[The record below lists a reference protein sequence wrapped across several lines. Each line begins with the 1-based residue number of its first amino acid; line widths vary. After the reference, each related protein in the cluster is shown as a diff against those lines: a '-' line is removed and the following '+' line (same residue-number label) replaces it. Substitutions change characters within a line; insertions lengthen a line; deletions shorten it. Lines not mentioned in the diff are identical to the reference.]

1 MASGPRLKEDDLMAS
16 VTNEVAETVALDPRS
31 SVAVADPCM
40 IVIFGASG
48 DLARRKLIPALFEL
62 AACRSL
68 ARRFAI
74 IGFARSQMSD
84 AAFQDSVADAVRKNS
99 SGCPV
104 RDNDLRSF
112 VQSFAYV
119 AGDYDQPASFERL
132 SRRLEELDQER
143 HLEGNRLYYLA
154 TPPAVYPKVISQAQ
168 KARLTRPA
176 TGNSWIRIIVEKPF
190 GHDLASAREL
200 NRTILEAF
208 DESQVYRIDH
218 FLGKDTV
225 QNLLALRF
233 GNGIFEPLWNR
244 NYVDHVQITAA
255 ETLGV
260 EQRAAF
266 YETTGALRDMFQ
278 SHLLQLTSMV
288 AIEPPSNFDSTA
300 VRNEKLK
307 VLQALRAYTPE
318 TVATNV
324 IPGQYAQG
332 QIDGEDVAAYREE
345 PGVKPDSETETFIA
359 AKLLIDNWRWADV
372 PFYIRSGQRM
382 RRRVTEVAISFR
394 RAPHL
399 LFRGQEIDTNI
410 MVLNI
415 QPEEGISIGFHA
427 KLPGQQMRLAR
438 VSMDFS
444 YLAAFGARERSAYAT
459 LLNDCMRGD
468 ATLFD
473 RADGV
478 EAAWA
483 FVQPILDAWE
493 RPSRSVAAYPAGSWG
508 PRDADDLLSRDG
520 RRWRQP

>member
-1 MASGPRLKEDDLMAS
+1 MAS
-16 VTNEVAETVALDPRS
+16 VTNDIAEKAVMDTRS
-31 SVAVADPCM
+31 SVAVADPCA

-48 DLARRKLIPALFEL
+48 DLTHRKLIPALFEL

-74 IGFARSQMSD
+74 VGFARSEMTD
-84 AAFQDSVADAVRKNS
+84 AAFQDSVTGAVRKNNG
-99 SGCPV
+99 GCPV
-104 RDNDLRSF
+104 NDDELRGF
-112 VQSFAYV
+112 TQSFIYV
-119 AGDYDQPASFERL
+119 AGDYDQADAFQKL
-132 SRRLEELDQER
+132 SRRLDELDKDR
-143 HLEGNRLYYLA
+143 HLDGNRLFYLA
-154 TPPAVYPKVISQAQ
+154 TPPAVYPKVIGQIQ
-168 KARLTRPA
+168 KAGLARPSNE
-176 TGNSWIRIIVEKPF
+176 NSWVRIIIEKPF
-190 GHDLASAREL
+190 GRDLASAKKL
-200 NRTILEAF
+200 NRTVLEVF
-208 DESQVYRIDH
+208 DETQVYRIDH

-255 ETLGV
+255 ESLGV

-266 YETTGALRDMFQ
+266 YETTGALRDMLQ
-278 SHLLQLTSMV
+278 SHLLQLTSLA
-288 AIEPPSNFDSTA
+288 AIEPPSNFDATA

-307 VLQALRAYTPE
+307 VLQALRPYKRE

-324 IPGQYAQG
+324 VAGQYAQG
-332 QIDGEDVAAYREE
+332 QVDGEDVAGYCQEA
-345 PGVKPDSETETFIA
+345 GVRPDSTTETFIA
-359 AKLLIDNWRWADV
+359 AKVLVDNWRWADV
-372 PFYIRSGQRM
+372 PFYIRSGKRM

>member
-1 MASGPRLKEDDLMAS
+1 MASI
-16 VTNEVAETVALDPRS
+16 TNDIAETAAVDSRS
-31 SVAVADPCM
+31 SVALADPCT

-48 DLARRKLIPALFEL
+48 DLTRRKLIPALYEL

-74 IGFARSQMSD
+74 IGFARSEMSD
-84 AAFQDSVADAVRKNS
+84 AAFQDAAAEAVRKNNG
-99 SGCPV
+99 GC
-104 RDNDLRSF
+104 RINDDDLRSF
-112 VQSFAYV
+112 AQSFAYV
-119 AGDYDQPASFERL
+119 AGDYDQPDAFERL
-132 SRRLEELDQER
+132 SRRLEELDRER

-154 TPPAVYPKVISQAQ
+154 TPPAVYPKVIAQ
-168 KARLTRPA
+168 VRNAELTRPPN
-176 TGNSWIRIIVEKPF
+176 GNSWIRIIVEKPF
-190 GHDLASAREL
+190 GHDLASARKL
-200 NRTILEAF
+200 NRAILGAF
-208 DESQVYRIDH
+208 DETQVYRIDH

-278 SHLLQLTSMV
+278 SHLLQLISLV
-288 AIEPPSNFDSTA
+288 AIEPPSNFDATA

-307 VLQALRAYTPE
+307 VLQALRPYTPE
-318 TVATNV
+318 SVATDV
-324 IPGQYAQG
+324 VPSQYAQG
-332 QIDGEDVAAYREE
+332 QIDGQDVAGYRQE
-345 PGVKPDSETETFIA
+345 PGVKADSRTESFVA
-359 AKLLIDNWRWADV
+359 AKLAVDNWRWADV
-372 PFYIRSGQRM
+372 PFYIRTGKRM
-382 RRRVTEVAISFR
+382 PRRVTEIAINFR

-399 LFRGQEIDTNI
+399 LFRGQGIDTNSL
-410 MVLNI
+410 VLNI
-415 QPEEGISIGFHA
+415 QPEEGISIAFHA
-427 KLPGQQMRLAR
+427 KLPGQKMRLTR
-438 VSMDFS
+438 VAMDFS
-444 YLAAFGARERSAYAT
+444 YRAVFGASERSAYAT

-493 RPSRSVAAYPAGSWG
+493 PQGRSVPAYPAGSWG
-508 PRDADDLLSRDG
+508 PHEADELLSRDG
-520 RRWRQP
+520 RHWRRP

>member
-1 MASGPRLKEDDLMAS
+1 MASITSDI
-16 VTNEVAETVALDPRS
+16 AETTTLDERS
-31 SVAVADPCM
+31 SVAVADPCA

-48 DLARRKLIPALFEL
+48 DLTRRKLIPALFEL
-62 AACRSL
+62 AACQSL

-74 IGFARSQMSD
+74 IGFARTEMSD
-84 AAFQDSVADAVRKNS
+84 TAFQESVAQAVRENAT
-99 SGCPV
+99 CHV
-104 RDNDLRSF
+104 RDQDLRSF
-112 VQSFAYV
+112 TQSFVYV
-119 AGDYDQPASFERL
+119 AGDYDQSDAFEKL
-132 SRRLEELDQER
+132 SNRLEELDRER

-154 TPPAVYPKVISQAQ
+154 TPPAVYPKVIAQIKQAGLA
-168 KARLTRPA
+168 KPA
-176 TGNSWIRIIVEKPF
+176 NENSWARIIIEKPF
-190 GHDLASAREL
+190 GHDLGSAKKL

-208 DESQVYRIDH
+208 DETQVYRIDH

-244 NYVDHVQITAA
+244 NYVEHVQITAA

-266 YETTGALRDMFQ
+266 YETTGALRDMVQ
-278 SHLLQLTSMV
+278 SHVLQLVSLT
-288 AIEPPSNFDSTA
+288 AIEPPANFDATA

-307 VLQALRAYTPE
+307 VLQALRPYTPE

-324 IPGQYAQG
+324 VAGQYTEG
-332 QIDGEDVAAYREE
+332 QIDGQEVAGYRHE
-345 PGVKPDSETETFIA
+345 PGVKPDSKTETFVA
-359 AKLLIDNWRWADV
+359 AKVLIDNWRWADV
-372 PFYIRSGQRM
+372 PFYIRTGKRM
-382 RRRVTEVAISFR
+382 RRRVTEVAINFR

-399 LFRGQEIDTNI
+399 LFRGQEIDANT

-415 QPEEGISIGFHA
+415 QPEEGISVGFHV
-427 KLPGQQMRLAR
+427 KLPGQKMRLAR

-444 YLAAFGARERSAYAT
+444 YLAAFGGNERSAYAT

-483 FVQPILDAWE
+483 FVQPILDVWE
-493 RPSRSVAAYPAGSWG
+493 RQGRPVHPYPAGSWG
-508 PRDADDLLSRDG
+508 PHEADELLSRDG
-520 RRWRQP
+520 RHWRQP

>member
-1 MASGPRLKEDDLMAS
+1 MAS
-16 VTNEVAETVALDPRS
+16 VTNDIADTVALDPRS

-48 DLARRKLIPALFEL
+48 DLTRRKLIPALFEL

-84 AAFQDSVADAVRKNS
+84 AAFQDSVADAVRKNNG
-99 SGCPV
+99 GCPV
-104 RDNDLRSF
+104 RDDDLRTF

-119 AGDYDQPASFERL
+119 AGDYDRPDSFERL
-132 SRRLEELDQER
+132 SRRLEELDQEH

-154 TPPAVYPKVISQAQ
+154 TPPAIYPKVISQVQ
-168 KARLTRPA
+168 KARLARPA
-176 TGNSWIRIIVEKPF
+176 NGNSWIRIIVEKPF

-208 DESQVYRIDH
+208 DETQVYRIDH

-278 SHLLQLTSMV
+278 SHLLQLVSLV
-288 AIEPPSNFDSTA
+288 AIEPPSNFDATA

-307 VLQALRAYTPE
+307 VLQALRPYTPE

-332 QIDGEDVAAYREE
+332 QIDGEVVAAYREE
-345 PGVKPDSETETFIA
+345 PGVRPDSETETFVG

-372 PFYIRSGQRM
+372 PFYIRSGKRM
-382 RRRVTEVAISFR
+382 ARRVTEIAINFR

-399 LFRGQEIDTNI
+399 LFRGQGIDTNAL
-410 MVLNI
+410 VLNI

-427 KLPGQQMRLAR
+427 KMPGQKLRLAP
-438 VSMDFS
+438 VAMNFS
-444 YLAAFGARERSAYAT
+444 YLAAFGGSERSAYAT

-478 EAAWA
+478 EAAWS
-483 FVQPILDAWE
+483 FVQPILDAWQHQG
-493 RPSRSVAAYPAGSWG
+493 RSVPLYPAGSWG
-508 PRDADDLLSRDG
+508 PREADELLSRDG
-520 RRWRQP
+520 RRWRKP

>member
-1 MASGPRLKEDDLMAS
+1 MASI
-16 VTNEVAETVALDPRS
+16 TNDIADTVALDPRS
-31 SVAVADPCM
+31 SVVVADPCT

-48 DLARRKLIPALFEL
+48 DLTRRKLIPALFEL

-84 AAFQDSVADAVRKNS
+84 SAFQDSVAEAVRKNS

-104 RDNDLRSF
+104 RDDDLRAF

-119 AGDYDQPASFERL
+119 AGDYDQPAAFERL

-154 TPPAVYPKVISQAQ
+154 TPPAVYPKVISQAN
-168 KARLTRPA
+168 KARLTRPSN
-176 TGNSWIRIIVEKPF
+176 GSSWTRIIVEKPF
-190 GHDLASAREL
+190 GHDLPSAREL
-200 NRTILEAF
+200 NRAILEAF
-208 DESQVYRIDH
+208 DETQVYRIDH

-288 AIEPPSNFDSTA
+288 AIEPPSNFDATA

-307 VLQALRAYTPE
+307 VLQALRPYTPE
-318 TVATNV
+318 TVAPNV
-324 IPGQYAQG
+324 ILGQYAQG
-332 QIDGEDVAAYREE
+332 QVEGEGVAAYRDE
-345 PGVKPDSETETFIA
+345 PGVKPDSETETFVA
-359 AKLLIDNWRWADV
+359 AKLVIDNWRWADV
-372 PFYIRSGQRM
+372 PFYIRSGKRM
-382 RRRVTEVAISFR
+382 ARRVTEIAINFR

-399 LFRGQEIDTNI
+399 LFRGQGIDTNTLI
-410 MVLNI
+410 LNI
-415 QPEEGISIGFHA
+415 QPEEGISIGFHV
-427 KLPGQQMRLAR
+427 KMPGQKLRLAP
-438 VSMDFS
+438 VAMDFS
-444 YLAAFGARERSAYAT
+444 YLAAFGGRERSAYAT

-473 RADGV
+473 RGDGV
-478 EAAWA
+478 EAAWS
-483 FVQPILDAWE
+483 FVQPILDAWQHQG
-493 RPSRSVAAYPAGSWG
+493 RSVPLYPAGTWG
-508 PRDADDLLSRDG
+508 PREADELLSRDG
-520 RRWRQP
+520 RRWRKP